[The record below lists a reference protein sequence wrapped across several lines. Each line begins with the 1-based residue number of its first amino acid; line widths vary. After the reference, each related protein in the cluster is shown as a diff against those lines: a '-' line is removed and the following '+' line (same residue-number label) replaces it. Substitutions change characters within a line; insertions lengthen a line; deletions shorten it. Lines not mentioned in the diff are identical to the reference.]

1 MIDLEYAFNNSFKNA
16 SVNESYDIEKN
27 KVLKDIIEFKTKQL
41 DEIFDNN
48 DVNYFNSDVNTMGSK
63 STNPTLI
70 DEKIYSDATRNID
83 NDSDYKENSYI

>member
-16 SVNESYDIEKN
+16 SVNENYDIEKN

>member
-1 MIDLEYAFNNSFKNA
+1 MFFLKTKYGNETTTYGSENPSLKELIDLEYAFNNSFKNA

-48 DVNYFNSDVNTMGSK
+48 DVNYFNSMLFFGVECVR
-63 STNPTLI
+63 L
-70 DEKIYSDATRNID
+70 Y
-83 NDSDYKENSYI
+83 